1 MIRMQARSNT
11 NSKIYIWDNGEDF
24 LDHSVW
30 FIESD
35 LEQDVI
41 LEILQAAVDRRSR
54 RGGVV
59 AVVDASQ
66 VAWHQMRLETLANW
80 FTCYGDELVDW
91 RHRGVHEALRRLPV
105 SVARDLSYRLYPSNA
120 EIVAENLGF
129 EP

>member
-1 MIRMQARSNT
+1 MHGGSKET
-11 NSKIYIWDNGEDF
+11 FKIYIWDNGEDF

-30 FIESD
+30 FVESD
-35 LEQDVI
+35 LDQEVVE
-41 LEILQAAVDRRSR
+41 EILDAAVDRRSR

-59 AVVDASQ
+59 AVVSSSDVS
-66 VAWHQMRLETLANW
+66 WRQMRIESLANW

-91 RHRGVHEALRRLPV
+91 RNRAVHESLRRLPLTT
-105 SVARDLSYRLYPSNA
+105 ARELSYRLYPSNA